1 MRRSVEGPHHVG
13 GMGDYVEAH
22 EAYKGCKRYGGL
34 AHYGWFIENMAVD
47 GMQELDV
54 VLAA

>member
-1 MRRSVEGPHHVG
+1 
-13 GMGDYVEAH
+13 MGDYVEAH